1 MTGGDIMSTSGI
13 SEERLSDSSYVERV
27 WYGVAEQSGEFT
39 APADGR
45 WELIVKKLDHQISFV
60 VSGPVS
66 RPVASSFS
74 EGMSI
79 LSIKFKLGT
88 FMPDFSFAQLL
99 NARIML
105 PQARQDSFWLKGRA
119 WQFPDYN
126 NADTFVDWL
135 MREELLCSDPLIQG
149 VMQDQPHDW
158 SVHTVRR
165 RFQKAT
171 GFTQSTLRQIERARF
186 AAELLTR
193 GTSILDTTFEAG
205 YFDQPHLTRSLKHY
219 IGQTPAQM
227 SRLNQFE

>member
-1 MTGGDIMSTSGI
+1 MSMNGI
-13 SEERLSDSSYVERV
+13 SEERLSDSPYIERI
-27 WYGVAEQSGEFT
+27 WYGVAEQNGSFT

-45 WELIVKKLDHQISFV
+45 WELIVKKMDKQTSFM

-66 RPVASSFS
+66 RSVSASFS

-88 FMPDFSFAQLL
+88 FMPYFSFAQLL
-99 NARIML
+99 DTQTML

-126 NADTFVDWL
+126 NADTFVEWL
-135 MREELLCSDPLIQG
+135 VRDQFLCCDPLVQG
-149 VMQDQPHDW
+149 VMHNQPHDW
-158 SVHTVRR
+158 SVHAVRR
-165 RFQKAT
+165 RFLKAT
-171 GFTQSTLRQIERARF
+171 GFTQNTLRQIERARF

-193 GTSILDTTFEAG
+193 GTSILDTIFEAG

-219 IGQTPAQM
+219 IGQTPAQI
-227 SRLNQFE
+227 SRSNRFE